1 MKLCTQCGRLSV
13 YNAGIC
19 GICGAA
25 QPPATQAISQICEYC
40 GWPIAP
46 NRVTGNAAVDGQVT
60 RPVWQLCFLCAELL
74 KPLFEKPYWIGL
86 HHAWL
91 ADQVRKQRNLRGTL

>member
-1 MKLCTQCGRLSV
+1 MNTCSV
-13 YNAGIC
+13 CKRANLNSERC
-19 GICGAA
+19 VFCGAPLGV
-25 QPPATQAISQICEYC
+25 PPASAPNGCEHC
-40 GWPIAP
+40 GWPVAP